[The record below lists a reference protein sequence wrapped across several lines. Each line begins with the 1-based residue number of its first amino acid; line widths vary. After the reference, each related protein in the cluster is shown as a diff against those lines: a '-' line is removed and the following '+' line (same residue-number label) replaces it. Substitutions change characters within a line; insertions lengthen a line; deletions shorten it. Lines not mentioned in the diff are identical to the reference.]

1 MHRHFKKELKM
12 DREFKEGD
20 IVRDGTI
27 VASIKKIVD
36 GKAILAKNQEVMIER
51 LSQVEINGA
60 YDSGIVLDSI
70 IPVRASIIAPGE
82 KVPIRKRIPYIN
94 SNINGRSIISIIK
107 ENEFSFVSELQDWIA
122 QNEPDF
128 FLRTKTGI

>member
-1 MHRHFKKELKM
+1 MIN
-12 DREFKEGD
+12 REFKEGD

-82 KVPIRKRIPYIN
+82 KPPIRKTIPYFD
-94 SNINGRSIISIIK
+94 SSINGRSIISVIK
-107 ENEFSFVSELQDWIA
+107 ENGFSFVSELQDWIA

-128 FLRTKTGI
+128 FLRTRTSV

>member
-1 MHRHFKKELKM
+1 MN
-12 DREFKEGD
+12 REFKEGD

-36 GKAILAKNQEVMIER
+36 GKAILAKNQEMMIER

-82 KVPIRKRIPYIN
+82 KAPIRKTIPYID
-94 SNINGRSIISIIK
+94 SSINGRPIISIIK
-107 ENEFSFVSELQDWIA
+107 EHGFSFVSELQDWIA
-122 QNEPDF
+122 QHEPDF
-128 FLRTKTGI
+128 FLRTRIGI

>member
-1 MHRHFKKELKM
+1 MM
-12 DREFKEGD
+12 NREFKEGD

-36 GKAILAKNQEVMIER
+36 GKAILAKNQEMMIER

-70 IPVRASIIAPGE
+70 IPLRASIIAPGE
-82 KVPIRKRIPYIN
+82 KAPIMKTIPYID
-94 SNINGRSIISIIK
+94 SSINGRPIISIIK
-107 ENEFSFVSELQDWIA
+107 EHGFSFVSELQDWIA
-122 QNEPDF
+122 QHEPDF
-128 FLRTKTGI
+128 FLRTRIGI

>member
-1 MHRHFKKELKM
+1 MM
-12 DREFKEGD
+12 MNREFKEGD

-36 GKAILAKNQEVMIER
+36 GKAILAKNQEMMIER

-82 KVPIRKRIPYIN
+82 KALIRKTIPYID
-94 SNINGRSIISIIK
+94 SSINGRPIISIIK
-107 ENEFSFVSELQDWIA
+107 EHGFSFVSELQDWIA
-122 QNEPDF
+122 QHEPDF
-128 FLRTKTGI
+128 FLRTRIGI

>member
-1 MHRHFKKELKM
+1 MM
-12 DREFKEGD
+12 NREFKEGD

-36 GKAILAKNQEVMIER
+36 GKAILAKNQEMMIER

-82 KVPIRKRIPYIN
+82 KAPIRKTIPYID
-94 SNINGRSIISIIK
+94 SSINGRPIISIIK
-107 ENEFSFVSELQDWIA
+107 EHGFSFVSELQDWIA
-122 QNEPDF
+122 QHEPDF
-128 FLRTKTGI
+128 FLRTRIGI

>member
-1 MHRHFKKELKM
+1 MM
-12 DREFKEGD
+12 MNREFKEGD

-36 GKAILAKNQEVMIER
+36 GKAILAKNQEMMIER

-82 KVPIRKRIPYIN
+82 KAPIRKTIPYID
-94 SNINGRSIISIIK
+94 SSINGRPIISIIK
-107 ENEFSFVSELQDWIA
+107 EHGFSFVSELQDWIA
-122 QNEPDF
+122 QHEPDF
-128 FLRTKTGI
+128 FLRTRIGI

>member
-1 MHRHFKKELKM
+1 MM
-12 DREFKEGD
+12 MNREFKEGD

-36 GKAILAKNQEVMIER
+36 GKAILAKNQEMMIER

-70 IPVRASIIAPGE
+70 IPLRASIIAPGE
-82 KVPIRKRIPYIN
+82 KAPIMKTIPYID
-94 SNINGRSIISIIK
+94 SSINGRPIISIIK
-107 ENEFSFVSELQDWIA
+107 EHGFSFVSELQDWIA
-122 QNEPDF
+122 QHEPDF
-128 FLRTKTGI
+128 FLRTRIGI

>member
-1 MHRHFKKELKM
+1 MM
-12 DREFKEGD
+12 MNREFKEGD

-36 GKAILAKNQEVMIER
+36 GKAILAKNQEMMIER

-70 IPVRASIIAPGE
+70 IPLRASIIAPGE
-82 KVPIRKRIPYIN
+82 KAPIRKTIPYID
-94 SNINGRSIISIIK
+94 SSINGRPIISIIK
-107 ENEFSFVSELQDWIA
+107 EHGFSFVSELQDWIA
-122 QNEPDF
+122 QHEPDF
-128 FLRTKTGI
+128 FLRTRIGI

>member
-1 MHRHFKKELKM
+1 MN
-12 DREFKEGD
+12 REFKEGD

-36 GKAILAKNQEVMIER
+36 GKAILAKNQEMMIER

-70 IPVRASIIAPGE
+70 IPLRASIIAPGE
-82 KVPIRKRIPYIN
+82 KAPIRKTIPYID
-94 SNINGRSIISIIK
+94 SSINGRPIISIIK
-107 ENEFSFVSELQDWIA
+107 EHGFSFVSELQDWIA
-122 QNEPDF
+122 QHEPDF
-128 FLRTKTGI
+128 FLRTRIGI

>member
-1 MHRHFKKELKM
+1 MN
-12 DREFKEGD
+12 REFKEGD

-36 GKAILAKNQEVMIER
+36 GKAILVKDQEVMIER

-82 KVPIRKRIPYIN
+82 KAPIRKTIPYID
-94 SNINGRSIISIIK
+94 SSINGRSIISIIK
-107 ENEFSFVSELQDWIA
+107 ENGFSFVSELQDWIA
-122 QNEPDF
+122 HNVPDY

>member
-1 MHRHFKKELKM
+1 MM
-12 DREFKEGD
+12 NREFKEGD

-82 KVPIRKRIPYIN
+82 KAPIRKTIPYID
-94 SNINGRSIISIIK
+94 SSINGRPIISIIK
-107 ENEFSFVSELQDWIA
+107 EHGFSFVSELQDWIA

>member
-1 MHRHFKKELKM
+1 M
-12 DREFKEGD
+12 DRKFKEGD

-36 GKAILAKNQEVMIER
+36 GKAILAKDQEVMIER

-82 KVPIRKRIPYIN
+82 KVPIRKTIPYID
-94 SNINGRSIISIIK
+94 SSINGRSIISIIK
-107 ENEFSFVSELQDWIA
+107 ENRFSFVSELQDWIA

-128 FLRTKTGI
+128 FLRTRTCI

>member
-1 MHRHFKKELKM
+1 MM
-12 DREFKEGD
+12 NREFKEGD

-36 GKAILAKNQEVMIER
+36 GKAILAKNQEMMIER

-70 IPVRASIIAPGE
+70 IPLRASIIAPGE
-82 KVPIRKRIPYIN
+82 KAPIRKTIPYID
-94 SNINGRSIISIIK
+94 SSINGRPIISIIK
-107 ENEFSFVSELQDWIA
+107 EHGFSFVSELQDWIA
-122 QNEPDF
+122 QHEPDF
-128 FLRTKTGI
+128 FLRTRIGI

>member
-1 MHRHFKKELKM
+1 M

-70 IPVRASIIAPGE
+70 IPVRASIIASGE
-82 KVPIRKRIPYIN
+82 KAPIRKTIPYID
-94 SNINGRSIISIIK
+94 SSINGRPIISIIK
-107 ENEFSFVSELQDWIA
+107 EHGFSFVSELQDWIA
-122 QNEPDF
+122 QHEPDF
-128 FLRTKTGI
+128 FLRTRIGI

>member
-1 MHRHFKKELKM
+1 MN
-12 DREFKEGD
+12 REFKEGD

-36 GKAILAKNQEVMIER
+36 GRAILAKNQEMMIER

-82 KVPIRKRIPYIN
+82 KAFIRKTIPYID
-94 SNINGRSIISIIK
+94 SSINGRPIISIIK
-107 ENEFSFVSELQDWIA
+107 EHGFSFVSELQDWIA
-122 QNEPDF
+122 QHEPDF
-128 FLRTKTGI
+128 FLRTRIGI

>member
-1 MHRHFKKELKM
+1 MN
-12 DREFKEGD
+12 REFKEGD

-36 GKAILAKNQEVMIER
+36 GKAILAKNQEMMIER

-70 IPVRASIIAPGE
+70 IPLRASIIAPGE
-82 KVPIRKRIPYIN
+82 KAPIMKTIPYID
-94 SNINGRSIISIIK
+94 SSINGRPIISIIK
-107 ENEFSFVSELQDWIA
+107 EHGFSFVSELQDWIA
-122 QNEPDF
+122 QHEPDF
-128 FLRTKTGI
+128 FLRTRIGI